1 MSVALQSELLGLDI
15 QELTALVQSAGE
27 AEYRA
32 RQLFEAIYRQRVRSL
47 EEISTLPRALR
58 QALAQRAIT
67 VGHPRIEKQFESSD
81 GTIRYLIAFSDGQS
95 VETVWMPEGDGAEE
109 EVPSTEYPVPGAD
122 FRRTE
127 DDSASLGTR
136 NSVLGTQ

>member
-32 RQLFEAIYRQRVRSL
+32 RQLFDAVYRQRVRSV
-47 EEISTLPRALR
+47 EEISTLPLQFRR
-58 QALAQRAIT
+58 ALAQRAIT

-109 EVPSTEYPVPGAD
+109 EVPSDEYRVPSCEYRVG
-122 FRRTE
+122 E
-127 DDSASLGTR
+127 
-136 NSVLGTQ
+136 